1 MQGDQLCFEI
11 EVLIND
17 ALCQCVHEH
26 HADFDWYGKVSVV
39 GNFLLLYFTEEQV
52 DS

>member
-26 HADFDWYGKVSVV
+26 HAYSDWYGKVSVV
-39 GNFLLLYFTEEQV
+39 GNFLLLCFTEEQV
-52 DS
+52 ES